1 MIIPADNADDSAK
14 QDVAD
19 SPVASTLR
27 YTESKLPCG
36 ANKASGKIRKSFPF
50 CVTAEAPIMIG
61 GTSREIL
68 RMHNKYQK
76 NL

>member
-27 YTESKLPCG
+27 YTESKI
-36 ANKASGKIRKSFPF
+36 AMRREQDFRKNSEVFSISVSPPR
-50 CVTAEAPIMIG
+50 C
-61 GTSREIL
+61 RL
-68 RMHNKYQK
+68 
-76 NL
+76 